1 MYTPYGNIF
10 YLAIKYNKFK
20 MSKSSYKKRDINT
33 LIIFAQKGDTK
44 ALEELIRRVQK
55 NIFTMFSYLTDK
67 RQDIA
72 DLTQDALVRMAKN
85 INSLK
90 DTSRFK
96 PWLNQIVTNIY
107 YDYVKKHNK
116 QENFEFDNERL
127 LEIKDKIG
135 CEPGEK
141 CLFAEMEKLIKA
153 ALLTL
158 PENLRIV
165 LILREYEGLSYDDI
179 SKITNTAL
187 GTVKSRISRARLK
200 LQQELKEFI

>member
-1 MYTPYGNIF
+1 
-10 YLAIKYNKFK
+10 
-20 MSKSSYKKRDINT
+20 MSNSEYKKRDINS
-33 LIIFAQKGDTK
+33 LIIFAQNGDQK

-55 NIFTMFSYLTDK
+55 NIFVMFSYLTDK

-72 DLTQDALVRMAKN
+72 DLTQEALLKMARN

-90 DTSRFK
+90 DSSKFK
-96 PWLNQIVTNIY
+96 PWLNQIVTNTF
-107 YDYVKKHNK
+107 YDYIKKHAKDKNI
-116 QENFEFDNERL
+116 ELDNDKI

-141 CLFAEMEKLIKA
+141 CLFSEMEKLIKA
-153 ALLTL
+153 ALLNL
-158 PENLRIV
+158 PETLRIV
-165 LILREYEGLSYDDI
+165 ILLREYEGLSYEDI
-179 SKITNTAL
+179 AKITNTAI